1 MSKNKR
7 KRAGVGA
14 ILARILVVILVMIVG
29 GIASFF
35 GVRTFFLNKFQKE
48 KKEEVAKQLE
58 DENKE
63 RVDVVLMQAGDSMAI
78 RIYHNK
84 NQHMIYIPLR
94 SDMELSLTDSG
105 KKAIE
110 QELGES
116 VENAAIAD
124 VIKSTKGQGDVM
136 KEQVEETLNIS
147 VNSYE
152 IISDDDLA
160 QLVDDAGEIQVDL
173 EQAITYEDASGRSVT
188 LTAGENTLDGEA
200 VLALA
205 SNESMISDENDHV
218 TLIGDILAEVSKA
231 LSDQTLSDYKDYMK
245 NYYQSVDS
253 DKGYDDVKD
262 YLERM
267 HSIADKDFNYKILEG
282 TESGGEFRL
291 DTDAAKEVFD
301 QLLSEEGDLES
312 VLDNS
317 KESSTEDA
325 KEEKTKEDTESSKD
339 ISIEIQ
345 NSTKISGLASNWKD
359 KLMEDGYTV
368 GSIKTNR
375 QGVLTHTKII
385 IAEKGM
391 GEDLKSYFK
400 NPEYEVGEVT
410 SGAKICIILGTED
423 EI

>member
-1 MSKNKR
+1 MSKSKKKR
-7 KRAGVGA
+7 VGVGA
-14 ILARILVVILVMIVG
+14 ILARILVVILVMIAG

-35 GVRTFFLNKFQKE
+35 GVRTFFLNKFEKE

-84 NQHMIYIPLR
+84 NQQMIYIPLR
-94 SDMELSLTDSG
+94 SDMKLSLTDSG

-116 VENAAIAD
+116 VKSAAISD
-124 VIKSTKGQGDVM
+124 VIKATRDQGDVM
-136 KEQVEETLNIS
+136 KEQVEETLGIS

-160 QLVDDAGEIQVDL
+160 GLVDDAGEIQVDL
-173 EQAITYEDASGRSVT
+173 EQTITYDDTSGRSVT

-200 VLALA
+200 VLALT
-205 SNESMISDENDHV
+205 SNESMISDEKDHV
-218 TLIGDILAEVSKA
+218 TLIGDILVEVSKA

-245 NYYQSVDS
+245 NYYKTVDS
-253 DKGYDDVKD
+253 DKSYDDVKD
-262 YLERM
+262 YLKRM
-267 HSIADKDFNYKILEG
+267 HSVADKNYNYKILEG
-282 TESGGEFRL
+282 TEDNGEFQL

-317 KESSTEDA
+317 ETALTEEASEESTE
-325 KEEKTKEDTESSKD
+325 EDTNSSKD

-345 NSTKISGLASNWKD
+345 NSTKISGLASNWRD

-375 QGVLTHTKII
+375 QGELTHTKII

>member
-1 MSKNKR
+1 MSKNKK
-7 KRAGVGA
+7 KRVGVGA

-35 GVRTFFLNKFQKE
+35 GVRTFFLNKFEKE

-84 NQHMIYIPLR
+84 NQQMIYIPFR
-94 SDMELSLTDSG
+94 SDMKLSLTDSG
-105 KKAIE
+105 KKAME

-116 VENAAIAD
+116 VKSAAISD
-124 VIKSTKGQGDVM
+124 VIKATKDQGDVM
-136 KEQVEETLNIS
+136 KEQVEETLGIS

-160 QLVDDAGEIQVDL
+160 GLVDDAGEIQVDL
-173 EQAITYEDASGRSVT
+173 EQTITYDDTSGRSVT

-218 TLIGDILAEVSKA
+218 TLIGDILVEVSKA

-245 NYYQSVDS
+245 NYYKTVDS
-253 DKGYDDVKD
+253 DKSYDDVKD

-267 HSIADKDFNYKILEG
+267 HSVADKNYNYKILEG
-282 TESGGEFRL
+282 TEDNGEFQL

-317 KESSTEDA
+317 ETALTEEASEESTE
-325 KEEKTKEDTESSKD
+325 EDTNSSKD

-345 NSTKISGLASNWKD
+345 NSTKISGLASNWRD

-375 QGVLTHTKII
+375 QGELTHTKII

>member
-1 MSKNKR
+1 MSKNKK
-7 KRAGVGA
+7 KRVGVGA

-35 GVRTFFLNKFQKE
+35 GVRTFFLNKFEKE

-84 NQHMIYIPLR
+84 NQQMIYIPFR
-94 SDMELSLTDSG
+94 SDMKLSLTDSG
-105 KKAIE
+105 KKAME

-116 VENAAIAD
+116 VKSAAISD
-124 VIKSTKGQGDVM
+124 VIKATKDQGDVM
-136 KEQVEETLNIS
+136 KEQVEETLGIS

-160 QLVDDAGEIQVDL
+160 GLVDDAGEIQVDL
-173 EQAITYEDASGRSVT
+173 EQTITYDDTSGRSVT

-218 TLIGDILAEVSKA
+218 TLIGDILVEVSKA

-245 NYYQSVDS
+245 NYYKTVDS
-253 DKGYDDVKD
+253 DKSYDDVKD

-267 HSIADKDFNYKILEG
+267 HSVADKNYNYKILEG
-282 TESGGEFRL
+282 TEDNGEFQL

-317 KESSTEDA
+317 ETASTEEA
-325 KEEKTKEDTESSKD
+325 SEESTEEDTNSSKD

-345 NSTKISGLASNWKD
+345 NSTKISGLASNWRD

-375 QGVLTHTKII
+375 QGELTHTKII

>member
-1 MSKNKR
+1 MSKSKKKR
-7 KRAGVGA
+7 VGVGA
-14 ILARILVVILVMIVG
+14 ILARIFVVILVMIVG

-35 GVRTFFLNKFQKE
+35 GVRTFFLSKFEKE

-84 NQHMIYIPLR
+84 NQQMIYIPLR
-94 SDMELSLTDSG
+94 SDMKLSLTDSG
-105 KKAIE
+105 KKAME

-116 VENAAIAD
+116 VKSAAISD
-124 VIKSTKGQGDVM
+124 VIKATRDQGDVM
-136 KEQVEETLNIS
+136 KEQVEETLGIG

-160 QLVDDAGEIQVDL
+160 GLVDDAGEIQVDL
-173 EQAITYEDASGRSVT
+173 EQTITYDDTSGRSVT

-200 VLALA
+200 VLALI

-218 TLIGDILAEVSKA
+218 TLIGDILVEVSKA

-245 NYYQSVDS
+245 NYYKTVDS
-253 DKGYDDVKD
+253 DKSYNDVKS
-262 YLERM
+262 YLKRM
-267 HSIADKDFNYKILEG
+267 HSVADKNYNYKILEG
-282 TESGGEFRL
+282 REDNGEFQL

-317 KESSTEDA
+317 EAASTE
-325 KEEKTKEDTESSKD
+325 ESTEEDTNSSKD

-345 NSTKISGLASNWKD
+345 NSTKISGLASNWRD

-375 QGVLTHTKII
+375 QGELTHTKII